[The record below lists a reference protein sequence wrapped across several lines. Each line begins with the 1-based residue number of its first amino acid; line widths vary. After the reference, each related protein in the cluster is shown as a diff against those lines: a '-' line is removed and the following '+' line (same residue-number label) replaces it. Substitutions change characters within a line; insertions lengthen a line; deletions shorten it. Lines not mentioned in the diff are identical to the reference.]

1 MAITR
6 CSCGKYDVEW
16 NIAYI
21 GMSIKK
27 KNKTRFMNENASGRP
42 VGSGE
47 THRPPANVSTDVFE
61 TRVMIILE
69 LVILKLFRLEMICF
83 SK

>member
-27 KNKTRFMNENASGRP
+27 KQNAIHERKR
-42 VGSGE
+42 E
-47 THRPPANVSTDVFE
+47 WE
-61 TRVMIILE
+61 TRW
-69 LVILKLFRLEMICF
+69 FGGNA
-83 SK
+83 